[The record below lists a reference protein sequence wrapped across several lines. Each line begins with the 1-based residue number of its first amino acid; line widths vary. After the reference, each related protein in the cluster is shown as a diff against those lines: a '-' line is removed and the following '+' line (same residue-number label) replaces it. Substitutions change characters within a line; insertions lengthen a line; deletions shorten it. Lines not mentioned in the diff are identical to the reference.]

1 MYLPSCTY
9 YVSNPAR
16 QSDLRSVSSPFLAD
30 NVVVNP
36 AAQEP
41 PPPGLRDY
49 GSVPWLDNGG
59 GSSASAKLPDYRH
72 YCLEPRQQYRHQAG
86 KWSVYHHHQA
96 AAAAAA
102 AANHHH
108 HHHHHRHHLAPS
120 PYSFSPDE
128 ATAFRDAAL
137 ASPAEGGGER
147 FLGYDPAAGPVYGT
161 HGGGGGGP
169 AASRYHASAFSDG
182 GCSLV
187 GTAARPFPPPPS
199 AGVGGV
205 GGGLSASGSGSNN
218 SKPPPLGIVPSVLG
232 RNRILPPGFDAFIEA
247 AEVAHDA
254 RREEEKEGGR
264 CSVPA
269 ESPGTETAKDP
280 HHHHHLHH
288 PGEEIG
294 GKRTGPS
301 DPSGAGT
308 RGGDSPSSNG
318 TNEDNAK
325 EPKSSE
331 RRKKR
336 CPYTKQQLREL
347 EREFLF
353 SVYINKE
360 RRLQLARLL
369 CLTDR
374 QVKIWFQNRRMK
386 EKKLNRD
393 RLQYYTGNPLF

>member
-16 QSDLRSVSSPFLAD
+16 QSDLRS
-30 NVVVNP
+30 
-36 AAQEP
+36 
-41 PPPGLRDY
+41 
-49 GSVPWLDNGG
+49 
-59 GSSASAKLPDYRH
+59 
-72 YCLEPRQQYRHQAG
+72 
-86 KWSVYHHHQA
+86 A

-147 FLGYDPAAGPVYGT
+147 FLGYDPAAGQVYGT

-199 AGVGGV
+199 AGVGGCGV

-254 RREEEKEGGR
+254 RREEEKDGGR
-264 CSVPA
+264 CSVPS

-280 HHHHHLHH
+280 HHHRHHHH